1 MEHAMTRTAR
11 AFVDE
16 LTNIANHHGEIM
28 RGMTEKAATD
38 HVKSVIADNDIVF
51 GIWEDESEANGVG
64 VLVIK
69 GDRELQACTA
79 SDQCIPSRISAVPCT
94 EHDQAVAAKETL
106 GDGDLKLH

>member
-11 AFVDE
+11 AFPDE

-28 RGMTEKAATD
+28 RGMTEKAAMD

-69 GDRELQACTA
+69 GDRGRGRRPMH
-79 SDQCIPSRISAVPCT
+79 SV
-94 EHDQAVAAKETL
+94 
-106 GDGDLKLH
+106 LHFRGAMHRARSGCCGKGNAR